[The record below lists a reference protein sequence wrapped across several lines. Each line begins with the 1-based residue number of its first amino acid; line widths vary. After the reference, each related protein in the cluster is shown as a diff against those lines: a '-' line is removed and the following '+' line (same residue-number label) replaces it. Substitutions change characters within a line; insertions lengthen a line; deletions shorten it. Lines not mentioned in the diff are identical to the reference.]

1 MRNKNNMRLREST
14 QFPPSHQID
23 ENTTYSRTYLDESGM
38 LRYGIVQ
45 IKNYLGNEVLHQYM
59 FYKNSLG
66 ERIEVSLD
74 KNLSLDE
81 CIQRLEL
88 IKN

>member
-1 MRNKNNMRLREST
+1 MINTSKIRLRESYSSPIGKT
-14 QFPPSHQID
+14 N
-23 ENTTYSRTYLDESGM
+23 ENTTYKNTYLDESGM

-45 IKNYLGNEVLHQYM
+45 IRNYWTNEVLSQFM
-59 FYKNSLG
+59 FYKNLG

-74 KNLSLDE
+74 KNLSLDK

>member
-1 MRNKNNMRLREST
+1 MINTSKIRLRESYSSPIGKT
-14 QFPPSHQID
+14 N
-23 ENTTYSRTYLDESGM
+23 ENTTYKNTYLDESGM

-45 IKNYLGNEVLHQYM
+45 IRNYWTNEVLSQFM
-59 FYKNSLG
+59 FYKNLIG

-74 KNLSLDE
+74 KNLSLDK

>member
-1 MRNKNNMRLREST
+1 MINTIKIRLRESYSSPIGKT
-14 QFPPSHQID
+14 N
-23 ENTTYSRTYLDESGM
+23 ENTIYEKTYLDESGM
-38 LRYGIVQ
+38 VRYGIVQ
-45 IKNYLGNEVLHQYM
+45 IRNYWTNEVLSQFM
-59 FYKNSLG
+59 FYKNLIG

-74 KNLSLDE
+74 KNLSLDK

>member
-1 MRNKNNMRLREST
+1 MSNKIRLRESVNS
-14 QFPPSHQID
+14 PLGKIK
-23 ENTTYSRTYLDESGM
+23 ENTTYTKTYLDESGM
-38 LRYGIVQ
+38 FRYGIVQ
-45 IKNYLGNEVLHQYM
+45 KRNYWTNEVLCQFM
-59 FYKNSLG
+59 FYENLG

-74 KNLSLDE
+74 KNLSLDK

>member
-1 MRNKNNMRLREST
+1 MSSTNKIRLRESYSSSIGKT
-14 QFPPSHQID
+14 N
-23 ENTTYSRTYLDESGM
+23 ENTTYKKTYLDESGIV
-38 LRYGIVQ
+38 RYGIVQ
-45 IKNYLGNEVLHQYM
+45 IRNYWTNEVLSQFM
-59 FYKNSLG
+59 FYKNLIG

-74 KNLSLDE
+74 KNLSLDK

>member
-1 MRNKNNMRLREST
+1 MSYTHKIRFRQST
-14 QFPPSHQID
+14 QLPPSHQID
-23 ENTTYSRTYLDESGM
+23 EHTTYKRTYLDESGM

-45 IKNYLGNEVLHQYM
+45 IRNYWTNEVLSQFM
-59 FYKNSLG
+59 FYKNLG

-74 KNLSLDE
+74 KNLSLDK

>member
-1 MRNKNNMRLREST
+1 MINTIKIRLRESYSSPIGKT
-14 QFPPSHQID
+14 N
-23 ENTTYSRTYLDESGM
+23 ENTTYEKTYLDESGM
-38 LRYGIVQ
+38 VRYGIVQ
-45 IKNYLGNEVLHQYM
+45 IRNYWTNEVLSQFM
-59 FYKNSLG
+59 FYKNLIG

-74 KNLSLDE
+74 KNLSLDK

>member
-1 MRNKNNMRLREST
+1 MINTIKIRLRESYSSPIGKT
-14 QFPPSHQID
+14 N
-23 ENTTYSRTYLDESGM
+23 ENTAYEKTYLDESGM
-38 LRYGIVQ
+38 VRYGIVQ
-45 IKNYLGNEVLHQYM
+45 IRNYWTNEVLSQFM
-59 FYKNSLG
+59 FYKNLIG

-74 KNLSLDE
+74 KNLSLDK

>member
-1 MRNKNNMRLREST
+1 MINTNKIRLRESYSSPIGKT
-14 QFPPSHQID
+14 N
-23 ENTTYSRTYLDESGM
+23 ENTNYKKTYLDESGK

-45 IKNYLGNEVLHQYM
+45 MRNYWTNEVLSQFM
-59 FYKNSLG
+59 FYKNLG

-74 KNLSLDE
+74 KNLSLDK

>member
-1 MRNKNNMRLREST
+1 MSNKNKIRLRESYSSPIGKT
-14 QFPPSHQID
+14 NEH
-23 ENTTYSRTYLDESGM
+23 TTYKKFYLDESGM
-38 LRYGIVQ
+38 VRYGIVQ
-45 IKNYLGNEVLHQYM
+45 IRNYWTNEVLSQFM
-59 FYKNSLG
+59 FYKNLIG

-74 KNLSLDE
+74 KNLSLDK